1 MGRSWSD
8 YRLGYRKREAQ
19 ILGGWIQSGI
29 SGTVVG
35 LPGIGKSNLLG
46 FLSHRPDVL
55 NQYLPDEARKIA
67 VIQVDLNNLP
77 ANDTSTL
84 YRVILRS
91 FYEFRQYFDP
101 QLRQLVTTVYLEN
114 RAASDPF
121 LPHSALRELILG
133 FQEQQ
138 VRVYLFLDRFDRFCQ
153 EVEPKMVDTL
163 RGLRDSFKDTVGY
176 IAGMRQQVGYLSD
189 PAVLGDLYELLDTYI
204 CWVQPIAEADAL
216 QLVHDETD
224 HHLESLSANEIR
236 RILELAGSNP
246 ALLKAICHWWVTTT
260 KPAELDWLKELLAQP
275 SIVHRL
281 EKIWR
286 SLTLAEQQ
294 VLGQVQMW
302 QSRRVPPAEKPGENR
317 QPEKELELDKN
328 ERRAF
333 RLLRDKGLIEPAGHG
348 WQIRGTLLT
357 AFVADKAGQS
367 LGALWLDE
375 PADMVHQGRVALT
388 QLTPLEHGLLRFL
401 ISHPRVRHTHTEL
414 IESVWPENTIREGV
428 STEALYQVVRGLRRK
443 IEPEPARPHYIINWR
458 GTPEGGYQCFPQGRP
473 G

>member
-8 YRLGYRKREAQ
+8 YRLGYRQREAK

-35 LPGIGKSNLLG
+35 LPGTGKSNLLG

-55 NQYLPDEARKIA
+55 SQYLPDEARKTA

-91 FYEFRQYFDP
+91 FYEFRQYFEAEL
-101 QLRQLVTTVYLEN
+101 QQLVTEIYLEN

-133 FQEQQ
+133 FQERR

-153 EVEPKMVDTL
+153 EVDPKMVDTL

-176 IAGMRQQVGYLSD
+176 VAGMTQQVGYLSD

-204 CWVQPIAEADAL
+204 CWVQPTAEADAL

-224 HHLESLSANEIR
+224 HHFEPLNENEIR
-236 RILELAGSNP
+236 RIVELSGSNP

-260 KPAELDWLKELLAQP
+260 TPSELDWLEELLARR

-281 EKIWR
+281 ERIWR

-294 VLGQVQMW
+294 ILNQVQAW
-302 QSRRVPPAEKPGENR
+302 PNNGTSTVGKPAGTEQR
-317 QPEKELELDKN
+317 LDKN

-333 RLLRDKGLIEPAGHG
+333 QLLQDKGLLTQRDQG
-348 WQIRGTLLT
+348 WQIRGSLLA
-357 AFVADKAGQS
+357 AFIAAEADRS
-367 LGALWLDE
+367 PGALWLDE
-375 PADMVHQGRVALT
+375 AADLVHQGRMPLT

-401 ISHPRVRHTHTEL
+401 INRPRIRHTHTEL

-443 IEPEPARPHYIINWR
+443 IEPEPAQPHYIVNWR
-458 GTPEGGYQCFPQGRP
+458 GTPEGGYQCFPEGRP
-473 G
+473 R

>member
-8 YRLGYRKREAQ
+8 YRLGYREREAR
-19 ILGGWIQSGI
+19 ILAGWIQSGI

-35 LPGIGKSNLLG
+35 LPGTGKSNLLG

-55 NQYLPDEARKIA
+55 SQYLPDGTRKRA
-67 VIQVDLNNLP
+67 VIQVDLNNVP

-91 FYEFRQYFDP
+91 FYEFRQYFEPDL
-101 QLRQLVTTVYLEN
+101 QQLVTRIYLEN
-114 RAASDPF
+114 RAATDPF

-176 IAGMRQQVGYLSD
+176 VAGMTQQVSYLSD

-204 CWVQPIAEADAL
+204 CWVQPTAEADAL

-224 HHLESLSANEIR
+224 HHSEPLSEAEIR
-236 RILELAGSNP
+236 RIVDLSGSNP
-246 ALLKAICHWWVTTT
+246 SLLKAICHWWVTTT
-260 KPAELDWLKELLAQP
+260 TPAELDWLEELLARR

-286 SLTLAEQQ
+286 SLTLVEQQ
-294 VLGQVQMW
+294 VLDQVQT
-302 QSRRVPPAEKPGENR
+302 R
-317 QPEKELELDKN
+317 QNDRTSSASKTGEKERALDKN

-333 RLLRDKGLIEPAGHG
+333 RLLQDKGLLVQTEHG
-348 WQIRGTLLT
+348 WQIRGVLLS
-357 AFVADKAGQS
+357 AFIASEAS
-367 LGALWLDE
+367 RSPGALWLDE
-375 PADMVHQGRVALT
+375 SADLIYQGQATLT

-401 ISHPRVRHTHTEL
+401 IKRPRLRHTHTEL

-428 STEALYQVVRGLRRK
+428 TTEALYQVVRGLRRK
-443 IEPEPARPHYIINWR
+443 IEPEPAQPHYIVNWR
-458 GTPEGGYQCFPQGRP
+458 GTPEGGYQCFPEGRP
-473 G
+473 V

>member
-1 MGRSWSD
+1 
-8 YRLGYRKREAQ
+8 
-19 ILGGWIQSGI
+19 
-29 SGTVVG
+29 
-35 LPGIGKSNLLG
+35 
-46 FLSHRPDVL
+46 LS
-55 NQYLPDEARKIA
+55 QYLPDEATKTA
-67 VIQVDLNNLP
+67 VIPVDLNNLP

-91 FYEFRQYFDP
+91 FYEFRQHFEP
-101 QLRQLVTTVYLEN
+101 QLQQLIATLYLEN

-138 VRVYLFLDRFDRFCQ
+138 VRVYLTLDRFDRFCQ
-153 EVEPKMVDTL
+153 DVDPEMVDTL
-163 RGLRDSFKDTVGY
+163 RGLRDSFKDTIGY
-176 IAGMRQQVGYLSD
+176 IAGMRQQVGYLPD

-204 CWVQPIAEADAL
+204 CWVQPMAESDAL
-216 QLVHDETD
+216 QLVSDETASHSD
-224 HHLESLSANEIR
+224 PLDKSDINRL
-236 RILELAGSNP
+236 LELTGSYP
-246 ALLKAICHWWVTTT
+246 ALLKAICHWWVTSSR
-260 KPAELDWLKELLAQP
+260 PAELDWLKELLAQP
-275 SIVHRL
+275 SIIHRL

-294 VLGQVQMW
+294 VLGQMQIW
-302 QSRRVPPAEKPGENR
+302 HNKKTSTAEGSGENELW
-317 QPEKELELDKN
+317 EKELELNEN

-333 RLLRDKGLIEPAGHG
+333 QLLKEKGLLEPAGHG
-348 WQIRGTLLT
+348 WRIRGTLLT
-357 AFVADKAGQS
+357 AFVANEAGRS
-367 LGALWLDE
+367 PGALWLDE
-375 PADMVHQGRVALT
+375 PADMVYQGRTTLT

-401 ISHPRVRHTHTEL
+401 ISHPRIRHTHTEL

-443 IEPEPARPHYIINWR
+443 IEPEPASPHYIINWR